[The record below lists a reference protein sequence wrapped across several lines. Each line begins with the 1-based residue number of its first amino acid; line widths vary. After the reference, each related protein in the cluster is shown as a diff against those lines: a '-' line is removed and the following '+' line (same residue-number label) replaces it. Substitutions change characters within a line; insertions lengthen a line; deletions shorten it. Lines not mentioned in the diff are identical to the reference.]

1 MTRPH
6 RRVPKIKYTIPISD
20 SEAEADESGNDLP
33 FKFLAAEHKMKV
45 KPRKGNAQKVRT
57 AHTRIPKPKNEEIHT
72 ESQDLSEASTKIK
85 KDVSVRSVKSKSD
98 LDESKK
104 FSFELDSVTSHDL
117 AKEIESASLGA
128 ETSPLKPMSLDF
140 EPFADSQVNFSNLHS
155 EDDEADELASSK
167 VNLII
172 ATTVSSKFSE
182 VNLLLL

>member
-33 FKFLAAEHKMKV
+33 FKFLAEEHKMKV

-57 AHTRIPKPKNEEIHT
+57 AHTRIPKPKNKEIHT
-72 ESQDLSEASTKIK
+72 ENQDLSEASTKIK